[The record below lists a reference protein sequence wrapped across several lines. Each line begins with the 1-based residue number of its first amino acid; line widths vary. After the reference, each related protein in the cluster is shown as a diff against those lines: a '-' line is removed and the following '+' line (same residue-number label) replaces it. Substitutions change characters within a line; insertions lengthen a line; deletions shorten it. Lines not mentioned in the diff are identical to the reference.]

1 MQSDFS
7 ANLSLNLVMWFF
19 TREEKELR
27 ELAKS
32 FAIKELAPTAAH
44 CDETQSYNIDALRK
58 MGPLG
63 LLGIT
68 ADPEYGGCGL
78 GVLGSTL
85 VMEEFGRVCASS
97 ALSYLAHS
105 ILCVNNIDKNAS
117 VEHKKK
123 YLPDL
128 ISGKW
133 VGAMGMS
140 EPGFGSDALGMQTKA
155 SLNEQGENSHYIIN
169 GTKTW
174 ITNGP
179 IADIAFVYTRT
190 GTKKKDI
197 TSFILEKEKRHFSAG
212 KEIHKM
218 GMRASATSELIFD
231 QSQVPVFHRVGAEG
245 DSVYHMMKNLELE
258 RITISGISLG
268 IAKACLEQCVKYS
281 NERKIFGKNL
291 SEYQLMQ
298 KIIADMSTEIT
309 MMDYALYSIAK
320 KIDLEG
326 SAGPLLAAQ
335 LKLAIPQKVTKI
347 ALDAIQLHGGYG
359 YSQEFPLERY
369 MRDAK
374 LMEIGAG
381 TNEVMIGIIAKQL
394 LFK

>member
-1 MQSDFS
+1 
-7 ANLSLNLVMWFF
+7 MWFF
-19 TREEKELR
+19 TQEENELR
-27 ELAKS
+27 ILARD
-32 FAIKELAPTAAH
+32 FAQKELAPKASH
-44 CDETQSYNIDALRK
+44 CDASQTFNLEAFKK

-68 ADPEYGGCGL
+68 APMEYGGAQL
-78 GVLGSTL
+78 GMVGATI

-105 ILCVNNIDKNAS
+105 ILCVNNIYKSGSKEQQD
-117 VEHKKK
+117 K
-123 YLPDL
+123 YLPKL
-128 ISGKW
+128 ITGEW
-133 VGAMGMS
+133 IGCMGMS
-140 EPGFGSDALGMQTKA
+140 EPGYGSDALGMQTKA
-155 SLNEQGENSHYIIN
+155 TLTKDKDKYSLNGS
-169 GTKTW
+169 KTW

-179 IADIAFVYTRT
+179 IADIAYVYTRT
-190 GTKKKDI
+190 GNGKKDI
-197 TSFILEKEKRHFSAG
+197 TTFILEKSLGHFAAG

-218 GMRASATSELIFD
+218 GMRASLTGELVFED
-231 QSQVPVFHRVGAEG
+231 NLVPMTQRVGNEG

-268 IAKACLEQCVKYS
+268 IAKACLEQCIRYS

-298 KIIADMSTEIT
+298 KIIAEMSADTT
-309 MMDYALYSIAK
+309 MMSHMLYSIAK
-320 KIDLEG
+320 SIDLQKQDVK
-326 SAGPLLAAQ
+326 GPLLAAMI
-335 LKLAIPQKVTKI
+335 KLAIPKRVTQI

-381 TNEVMIGIIAKQL
+381 TNEVMIGIIAKEL